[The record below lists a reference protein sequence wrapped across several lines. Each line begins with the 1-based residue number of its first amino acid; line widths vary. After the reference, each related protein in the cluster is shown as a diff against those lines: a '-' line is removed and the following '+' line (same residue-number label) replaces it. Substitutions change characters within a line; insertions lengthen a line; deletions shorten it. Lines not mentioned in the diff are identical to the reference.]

1 MSTSF
6 ALFAQRQPD
15 PAESAAAMVVM
26 AIYVVLI
33 IVMIVANW
41 KLNEKAGEPG
51 WACLVPIYNVIVL
64 GRMAGLTTL
73 WIVLLFVPCV
83 NIIALF
89 MLNIKLAERFGKDA
103 GFGIA
108 MAFLPFICMPI
119 LAFGSARYEPP
130 HTAP

>member
-6 ALFAQRQPD
+6 ALLAQRQPD
-15 PAESAAAMVVM
+15 PMESGAGIVIMLVYFA
-26 AIYVVLI
+26 LI

-41 KLNEKAGEPG
+41 MLNEKAGEPG

-73 WIVLLFVPCV
+73 WIVLLFVPCA

-103 GFGIA
+103 GFGVA

-119 LAFGSARYEPP
+119 LAFGSARYTPP
-130 HTAP
+130 LNR